1 MKKYDKENILKQ
13 YEESGKIMY
22 QATLTGDYKSNNRE
36 GKKLVKI
43 FKVFED
49 DRELAR
55 ICIAELLQSDNV
67 VVRSEAAA
75 YCLAL
80 NDNVEVAQKVL
91 TEISSDEAN
100 GIFGFNA
107 RMTLDVWKK
116 QGYLHIYQKEK

>member
-67 VVRSEAAA
+67 VVRSKAAA

>member
-67 VVRSEAAA
+67 VVRSKAAA

-91 TEISSDEAN
+91 TEIGSDEAN

>member
-67 VVRSEAAA
+67 VVRSKAAA

-91 TEISSDEAN
+91 TEIGSDEAN
-100 GIFGFNA
+100 GIKRKNSQIQNGD
-107 RMTLDVWKK
+107 TP
-116 QGYLHIYQKEK
+116 